1 MASVALRAQGWGP
14 HVSPCTSTCLPEVPP
29 QPWRPGWEAP
39 VFALPSSL
47 CLPQRTFSLSTCS
60 LPPSALSHLPC
71 SGCFLS
77 SFPWSPS
84 PTPQAVTGS
93 PLAIALQASLHN
105 SSVSLSHSSNPP
117 NPFVVPPSPNSFL
130 FFKLW
135 LHKWKKKKGTWCVI
149 ECFHL
154 FFWSVNIEELNTE
167 LFAHGT
173 FHNWPSF
180 LFHIRLSSRPF
191 VYLSFKDAA
200 GQLVNTNMTDPEL
213 QSTWVHAL
221 GQSEWPRS

>member
-47 CLPQRTFSLSTCS
+47 CLPRRTFSLSTCC

-135 LHKWKKKKGTWCVI
+135 LHKWKKKRGHLMCYWMFSFILLKCKHRRIKYWTVCTW
-149 ECFHL
+149 HL
-154 FFWSVNIEELNTE
+154 SQLAVFPVSYPS
-167 LFAHGT
+167 LFKA
-173 FHNWPSF
+173 
-180 LFHIRLSSRPF
+180 LCLS
-191 VYLSFKDAA
+191 L
-200 GQLVNTNMTDPEL
+200 L
-213 QSTWVHAL
+213 
-221 GQSEWPRS
+221 